1 MKRAG
6 IFLIMVLAVRAV
18 WGGAT
23 NDAPVRLSFDLLK
36 SWVYSEEKQTPIP
49 KSITQFDGQRIEM
62 TGYMMPTTDIKEI
75 KEFLF
80 MPSLWGCCYGQPPA
94 ANHVILGR
102 MANGK
107 TSKFYE
113 DMVTVRGVLRCG
125 EVKQDGYVLS
135 LYRIEVDEI
144 VTK

>member
-1 MKRAG
+1 MKRFG
-6 IFLIMVLAVRAV
+6 LLLLLVLTARLG
-18 WGGAT
+18 WGGST
-23 NDAPVRLSFDLLK
+23 NDAPVKLSFDLLK
-36 SWVYSEEKQTPIP
+36 SWVYNEEKDTPIP
-49 KSITQFDGQRIEM
+49 KSITQYDGQRVEM

-94 ANHVILGR
+94 PNHVILAR
-102 MANGK
+102 MVEGK
-107 TSKFYE
+107 TSKFYQ
-113 DMVTVRGVLRCG
+113 DMLTIRGVLRCG
-125 EVKQDGYVLS
+125 VVKQDGYVLS